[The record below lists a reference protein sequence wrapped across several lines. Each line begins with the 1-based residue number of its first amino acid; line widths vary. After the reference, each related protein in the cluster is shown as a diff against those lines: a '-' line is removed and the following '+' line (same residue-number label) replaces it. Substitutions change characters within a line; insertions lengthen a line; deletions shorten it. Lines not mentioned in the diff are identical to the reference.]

1 MVIGCFAK
9 NKTVSKQPKRAIIIN
24 LLMFTCF
31 FSFYYAF
38 IFRTLPEAGF
48 DSFLVSIL
56 QAVFL
61 LTVVI
66 SILVVSHLNSS
77 LGKKHIIIF
86 SLATLF
92 SLPFLFVST
101 TFLYVLFFVILVGV
115 FFGISQLSAY
125 TLFWNTTESLKR
137 SRTAGLI
144 GFIALIFYFIIYFI
158 SLSLNYS
165 ENIALCMLLFAT
177 TTIGGLLAIEKFE
190 DNALRKKAM
199 YFPERKTIIL
209 YAAPWILFSLLNVTL
224 SKNITV
230 TSAITSSSL
239 YLVLFGSQIVGGVC
253 GALIGGYFA
262 DRVGRRLTLVFGVA
276 LYGVSMA
283 FKGFT
288 DNGVALLFSF
298 IGEGLTWGIFLTLY
312 SFVIWGDLSNTKN
325 AGRTYAIGLAAFYGT
340 AAIGSFNLISGVS
353 VVNSTLI
360 SCILIF
366 LAIIPIALAPELL
379 PSETQEN
386 SKLKKY
392 MSTVR
397 KIADEDYS
405 N

>member
-1 MVIGCFAK
+1 
-9 NKTVSKQPKRAIIIN
+9 
-24 LLMFTCF
+24 MFTCF
-31 FSFYYAF
+31 FCFYYTF
-38 IFRTLPEAGF
+38 VFRTLPEAGHNA
-48 DSFLVSIL
+48 FLTSTL

-66 SILVVSHLNSS
+66 SILTVSRLSS
-77 LGKKHIIIF
+77 NLGKKHIIVF
-86 SLATLF
+86 SLAALVC
-92 SLPFLFVST
+92 LPFLFISAS
-101 TFLYVLFFVILVGV
+101 FLYDIFFVTLIGV

-137 SRTAGLI
+137 SRIAGLI
-144 GFIALIFYFIIYFI
+144 GFIALICYFILYFV
-158 SLSLNYS
+158 SSTLVFSA
-165 ENIALCMLLFAT
+165 NIGLCILLFAA
-177 TTIGGLLAIEKFE
+177 TTIGGLFIVEKA
-190 DNALRKKAM
+190 DNNASHVHKTM
-199 YFPERKTIIL
+199 YFPETRTILL
-209 YAAPWILFSLLNVTL
+209 YAAPWILFSFLNVTL
-224 SKNITV
+224 AKNIAV

-239 YLVLFGSQIVGGVC
+239 YLVLFSSQIVGGVC

-262 DRVGRRLTLVFGVA
+262 DRVGRRLTLVFSVA

-325 AGRTYAIGLAAFYGT
+325 AGKTYAIGLAAFYGT
-340 AAIGSFNLISGVS
+340 GAIGSFNLISGIS

-392 MSTVR
+392 MATVR
-397 KIADEDYS
+397 KIANEDYS
-405 N
+405 E